1 MAEPAIFAQWSELRP
16 GAKRRYSSRVA
27 FGDPAKAWGAAP
39 EE

>member
-1 MAEPAIFAQWSELRP
+1 MMLLS

-39 EE
+39 EKSL